1 MKTKFVLGSIGIF
14 LALAATA
21 LAFLGF
27 STNGLLFS
35 IRTAGRVLP
44 GTLSVSSAQGRLADT
59 LRLTGVHYRDGNLEV
74 AISDFSLSWRPAAL
88 LNMTL
93 DIGSLAMSRVSLRLP
108 SQETNSPPALFLPL
122 AIRIG
127 NAAVISLDLFFPEDS
142 APMHISGVKLEN
154 GSGGGTR
161 LQFESLDLTAPDYHL
176 KIGGEVQAG
185 DTARGR
191 FTVDCSFTP
200 QDYFPLAGKAEIEG
214 NTERLNVTMQVQ
226 QPFQGTL
233 KGTAT
238 GLTETVRWE
247 AELQS
252 DQVRLAEIGRDWP
265 EFVLTRFK
273 ASGSGTMAG
282 YSLLAEADADYGPFQ
297 GIHVRTGID
306 GDAYGLK
313 LSDARLDLAEET
325 LRGHGILAWRDAF
338 SWQAELAGK
347 RVTLSHL
354 DSAWPDAVLANVAL
368 SGNGVEDSYSL
379 ELETEAAYGY
389 LPNMHVRGVLDG
401 NADGLQ
407 FRDTRL
413 DLPEGT
419 LTGEGQLDWLE
430 AFTWRA
436 TVNGAGINPAAWRPQ
451 WPGQLNF
458 EVLSSGSLEK
468 DALRGRVD
476 LVSLDGQLRGYPVQ
490 GGGQIELAGDRLEIN
505 QLSLQIAGS
514 SLLASGR
521 YADTVDIGFE
531 LQATDL
537 AALWPD
543 AAGTV
548 RAKGRIDGNRQHPAV
563 QFNLTGEAIALDD
576 LKAGAVTA
584 NAQGNLAADGAL
596 QARVKATE
604 VIVADTLVGDIGA
617 ELQGTTSTHRLRLES
632 RAGPDSLHLQFAGG
646 IFGSSWQGT
655 IDRADLN
662 QGHLGKWR
670 LDEPAT
676 ISVSAQRVVVGRL
689 CLAGIDP
696 AGVCLAGQSGPE
708 GLWQAEASL
717 DSIPLQLLQFGQ
729 LQSAALDGVFSGAL
743 ALAGDRTGIGNGTLE
758 LATNGASSMILVLP
772 EKNSRRITWQRNTLQ
787 AELADRQLT
796 ATLHSRLPDGS
807 TIDSSLQLHDLQAF
821 PFSLEQARIEGSIAF
836 DIKDVLPLAAFTY
849 PAVDPSGALKGELSL
864 SGAVARP
871 TVSGTARLLAGEISV
886 PPLGITLKGLEM
898 AVEGKSPDYRARVS
912 GTSGNGPLQVEGTLL
927 LADPADPKLT
937 FSARGERFEAVSLQ
951 EFKAMVTPDLQGTL
965 TRKGGEVSGTILV
978 PEAIIA
984 PRDLAG
990 TASPSEDVV
999 IVDPRSEPRS
1009 TGWPLSTHVSVIAGD
1024 NVRVDAF
1031 GLKGKVKGRLEV
1043 SDLPGKPVTGEGIM
1057 TVEDG
1062 TFSIYGR
1069 ELTIK
1074 VGRVLYSG
1082 NPIDN
1087 PGVDVRAENTANE
1100 VTTGIQ
1106 VTGFLN
1112 APDIS
1117 FYSTPPMEES
1127 AIIARLMLNTSLLGS
1142 PDQDKGFLGSVA
1154 SRAGLDPVTS
1164 TVRGVKE
1171 SLRLDDVKFEAGKK
1185 SDDLSLVIGTWLT
1198 PDLYIS
1204 YGQNLLKESGS
1215 FNTRYL
1221 LGHGFSVQT
1230 ESGATQSGAD
1240 LKYEID
1246 R

>member
-1 MKTKFVLGSIGIF
+1 VKIKAVLCIIGIF
-14 LALAATA
+14 LALAAAA

-27 STNGLLFS
+27 STNGLLVS

-59 LRLTGVHYRDGNLEV
+59 LRLTGVHYRDGNVEV
-74 AISDFSLSWRPAAL
+74 AISDFTLSWRPAAL
-88 LNMTL
+88 LKMTL
-93 DIGSLAMSRVSLRLP
+93 DISSLAMSRVSVRLP
-108 SQETNSPPALFLPL
+108 PQETDSPPSLFLPL
-122 AIRIG
+122 GIRIES
-127 NAAVISLDLFFPEDS
+127 AAVNSLDLFFPEDS
-142 APMHISGVKLEN
+142 APVHIAGVKLEN
-154 GSGGGTR
+154 ASGGGTR
-161 LQFESLDLTAPDYHL
+161 LQFAGLEVTAPAYQL
-176 KIGGEVQAG
+176 TIGGEVETG
-185 DTARGR
+185 DAVRGR
-191 FTVDCSFTP
+191 FTVDCSLTL
-200 QDYFPLAGKAEIEG
+200 QDYFPLAGRAEIEG
-214 NTERLNVTMQVQ
+214 DAERLNFTMQVR

-238 GLTETVRWE
+238 GPTETVRWE
-247 AELQS
+247 AELES

-273 ASGSGTMAG
+273 AAGSGTMAD

-297 GIHVRTGID
+297 NIQVRTAID

-313 LSDARLDLAEET
+313 LSDTQLQLADET

-347 RVTLSHL
+347 QVTLSHL
-354 DSAWPDAVLANVAL
+354 DPAWPEAVLANVTL
-368 SGNGVEDSYSL
+368 SGNGVEDTYVL

-389 LPNMHVRGVLDG
+389 LQDMHARGVIEG
-401 NADGLQ
+401 NADGLR
-407 FRDTRL
+407 FKDTRL
-413 DLPEGT
+413 DLAEGV
-419 LTGEGQLDWLE
+419 LTAEGQLDWLE
-430 AFTWRA
+430 AFSWQA
-436 TVNGAGINPAAWRPQ
+436 TVNGTAINPAAWQPQ
-451 WPGQLNF
+451 WPGLLQF
-458 EVLSSGSLEK
+458 QAQSAGRLEN
-468 DALRGRVD
+468 DTLRGQVD
-476 LVSLDGQLRGYPVQ
+476 LVSLDGRLRGYPVQ
-490 GGGQIELAGDRLEIN
+490 GSGRMELAGDRLAIDR
-505 QLSLQIAGS
+505 LALQVAGS
-514 SLLASGR
+514 TLLVSGQ
-521 YADTVDIGFE
+521 YADTVDIDFA
-531 LQATDL
+531 LQAGDL
-537 AALWPD
+537 ATLWPD
-543 AAGTV
+543 ASGTI
-548 RAKGRIDGNRQHPAV
+548 RAKGRLAGKRPHPGLR
-563 QFNLTGEAIALDD
+563 FNLTGDTIAVADVKL
-576 LKAGAVTA
+576 GSVTA
-584 NAQGNLAADGAL
+584 EAEGNLAADGSL

-604 VIVADTLVGDIGA
+604 VIVADTLVEDIEA
-617 ELQGTTSTHRLRLES
+617 ELQGTTASHRLRLDG
-632 RAGPDSLHLQFAGG
+632 RAGTDSLSLQLAGG

-655 IDRADLN
+655 LDRADLN
-662 QGHLGKWR
+662 QGNLGKWH

-676 ISVSAQRVVVGRL
+676 ISVSAQSVDVDQL

-696 AGVCLAGQSGPE
+696 ARVCLAGRSDPE
-708 GLWQAEASL
+708 GLWQTEARF
-717 DSIPLQLLQFGQ
+717 DSIPLQLLQLAQ
-729 LQSAALDGVFSGAL
+729 LRSAALDGVFSGVL
-743 ALAGDRTGIGNGTLE
+743 ALAGGRAGIGNGTLE
-758 LATNGASSMILVLP
+758 LATGDASMMLMIP
-772 EKNSRRITWQRNTLQ
+772 EQNSRRITWRRNTLR
-787 AELADRQLT
+787 AELADRQVT
-796 ATLHSRLPDGS
+796 ATLYSLLSDGS
-807 TIDSSLQLHDLQAF
+807 TLESSLQLHEVQAF
-821 PFSLEQARIEGSIAF
+821 PLSLAQAQVDGSIAF
-836 DIKDVLPLAAFTY
+836 DIKEVQPLAMFTY
-849 PAVDPSGALKGELSL
+849 PAADPSGALQGELSL
-864 SGAVARP
+864 RGAVASP
-871 TVSGTARLLAGEISV
+871 TVSGTAHLLAGKMSV
-886 PPLGITLKGLEM
+886 PPLGIALEGLEM
-898 AVEGKSPDYRARVS
+898 VVTGKPPDYRVRVA
-912 GTSGNGPLQVEGTLL
+912 GTSGNGPLLAEGTLL

-937 FSARGERFEAVSLQ
+937 FNVRGERFEAVSLP
-951 EFKAMVTPDLQGTL
+951 EFKAIVTPDLQGTL

-990 TASPSEDVV
+990 AVSPSKDMV
-999 IVDPRSEPRS
+999 IIDPRSEPRS
-1009 TGWPLSTHVSVIAGD
+1009 TGWPLSAHVSVIAGD

-1031 GLKGKVKGRLEV
+1031 GLKGKVQGRLEV
-1043 SDLPGKPVTGEGIM
+1043 ADLPGKPVTGDGILS
-1057 TVEDG
+1057 VADG

-1074 VGRVLYSG
+1074 VGRLLYSG

-1087 PGVDVRAENTANE
+1087 PGVDVRAEHTSRE

-1112 APDIS
+1112 EPDIS
-1117 FYSTPPMEES
+1117 FYSTPPMEEN

-1142 PDQDKGFLGSVA
+1142 SDQEKGFLGSVA

-1171 SLRLDDVKFEAGKK
+1171 SLRLDDVKFETGKK